1 VAHPLHEEVRSL
13 FDHRCGYC
21 GVSEYSAGGQL
32 TVDHFRP
39 RSSGGGDDLT
49 NLVYACFRC
58 NLFKSD
64 FYPQL
69 ELDFAP
75 EQRILHPLRDD
86 IGRHYLLRENSG
98 WLVPITETG
107 RFHIAVLQLNRPEL
121 VAYRLRTREERAK
134 AELLKQLTR
143 ERDLQNQII
152 EYLAAIVAEYEV
164 TGPDE
169 D

>member
-1 VAHPLHEEVRSL
+1 
-13 FDHRCGYC
+13 
-21 GVSEYSAGGQL
+21 
-32 TVDHFRP
+32 
-39 RSSGGGDDLT
+39 
-49 NLVYACFRC
+49 
-58 NLFKSD
+58 
-64 FYPQL
+64 L

>member
-1 VAHPLHEEVRSL
+1 MNRYYAPVARRAQN
-13 FDHRCGYC
+13 RCEYC
-21 GVSEYSAGGQL
+21 HAPEIVFNMRFE
-32 TVDHFRP
+32 VDHVLP
-39 RSSGGGDDLT
+39 RSHGGSNQLD
-49 NLVYACFRC
+49 NLALSCPVC

>member
-1 VAHPLHEEVRSL
+1 M
-13 FDHRCGYC
+13 
-21 GVSEYSAGGQL
+21 
-32 TVDHFRP
+32 DHFRP

>member
-1 VAHPLHEEVRSL
+1 
-13 FDHRCGYC
+13 
-21 GVSEYSAGGQL
+21 
-32 TVDHFRP
+32 VDHFRP